1 MAKTEFFTTEDGY
14 EAIRYLEDD
23 PDLGIASGSE
33 FLVAS
38 TCHISHKE
46 SAMFTLVV
54 IESDGNESEV
64 RNASR
69 AILEELGE
77 FNLSIGARSYT
88 ITED

>member
-1 MAKTEFFTTEDGY
+1 MMSRTLAHTRRIE
-14 EAIRYLEDD
+14 RNH
-23 PDLGIASGSE
+23 
-33 FLVAS
+33 V
-38 TCHISHKE
+38 
-46 SAMFTLVV
+46 MFTLIVTD
-54 IESDGNESEV
+54 SDGTESEV